1 LSLKWKVL
9 LTLGVVMLSVNGTL
23 SWLHYRD
30 LQIRFEEQRTASRER
45 LISEAIAVRAD
56 SALRLQ
62 AMASVLATVGAGS
75 TFQSEPGSRRLRK
88 HFDSY
93 WPVLQLDLDINSMKV
108 YSTTAVALAAW
119 HVDASS
125 DIDQDDRV
133 RAVISQERALN
144 WMHCRQTCMQFAA
157 APILSAGQVAGVV
170 VLGSSLSEVI
180 VSFNRLSGA
189 DLGVLASNS
198 LKAPLNKPRISKIP
212 ITKYA

>member
-23 SWLHYRD
+23 SWLHFRD
-30 LQIRFEEQRTASRER
+30 LKTRFEEQRTASRER
-45 LISEAIAVRAD
+45 LISEAIAVRTD

-62 AMASVLATVGAGS
+62 TMASVLATVGAGGVS
-75 TFQSEPGSRRLRK
+75 QLEPLSRRLHE

-108 YSTTAVALAAW
+108 YSRTGAAMAAW
-119 HVDASS
+119 HADASS
-125 DIDQDDRV
+125 DIEQDDRV
-133 RAVISQERALN
+133 RAVISQERALH
-144 WMHCRQTCMQFAA
+144 WTHCRQTCTQFAA

-170 VLGSSLSEVI
+170 VLGSSLTEVI

-189 DLGVLASNS
+189 DLGVLAPNGLITDKNS
-198 LKAPLNKPRISKIP
+198 LPD
-212 ITKYA
+212 